1 MRKTAFLL
9 RKILPPL
16 WCGMVLAIAFL
27 EAPLKFQAPGITR
40 ELGLGIGK
48 LVFSALNGIELVLAF
63 VLAIAVFVVSES
75 RIVRFTFGA
84 IVLILLIQTFWLI
97 PVLTNRAD
105 LIISGAS
112 PPASASHV
120 FYVVF
125 EALKVILLLS
135 LSVLLNWKDAPR
147 TNPV

>member
-1 MRKTAFLL
+1 MKITAFLL
-9 RKILPPL
+9 QRLLPPV

-48 LVFSALNGIELVLAF
+48 LVFSALNGVELALAF
-63 VLAIAVFVVSES
+63 VLSVAFFAVASPRMIRFV
-75 RIVRFTFGA
+75 FGA
-84 IVLILLIQTFWLI
+84 AALILLIQTFWLI
-97 PVLTNRAD
+97 PALMSRAD
-105 LIISGAS
+105 LIISGS
-112 PPASASHV
+112 TPPASSIHI

-135 LSVLLNWKDAPR
+135 LTVLLNWRDASKMQ
-147 TNPV
+147 TN